1 MFCLFSKRFLE
12 SLKFPLNEELILV
25 EFPNDDEILLLI
37 EILFNPDI
45 DEICELINELLF
57 FSFFFE
63 LSFSE
68 INVLFSESLLSLIS
82 VNLVLLSFL
91 K

>member
-45 DEICELINELLF
+45 GEICELINELLF

>member
-45 DEICELINELLF
+45 GEICELINELLF

-91 K
+91 I